1 MKKQLFIIAGA
12 NGSGKTTF
20 AKRFTH
26 HYRLSFVNADEIAKE
41 LNPSDTSGGEL
52 QAGRIF
58 FKQIETLLESQASFT
73 LESTLS
79 GLYLK
84 KWIDRVKK
92 DGYTVNVIYLFLE
105 NPKVCM
111 ERIKERVL
119 KGGHFVP
126 DDDVIRRYFRSKSN
140 FWNIYK
146 NMVDSWFL
154 IYNSDLR
161 FTEFCIGQGSNYTIN
176 DDDLFAEF
184 IKGIEVIHE
193 S

>member
-1 MKKQLFIIAGA
+1 M
-12 NGSGKTTF
+12 
-20 AKRFTH
+20 
-26 HYRLSFVNADEIAKE
+26 
-41 LNPSDTSGGEL
+41 
-52 QAGRIF
+52 
-58 FKQIETLLESQASFT
+58 LESQQSFAI
-73 LESTLS
+73 ESTLS

-84 KWIDRVKK
+84 KLIDHANK

-105 NPKVCM
+105 NPNVCI

-126 DDDVIRRYFRSKSN
+126 DDDVIRRYFRSKNN

-154 IYNSDLR
+154 ISNSDLR
-161 FTEFCIGQGSNYTIN
+161 FTEFCIGKGNDYTIN
-176 DDDLFAEF
+176 DEDLFSEF
-184 IKGIEVIHE
+184 IKGVEVSHE